1 MTKITK
7 SKYTHRFLARIVF
20 EAKTPLAVGSGE
32 KDVITDALVATDVNG
47 LPYIPG
53 TALAGVVRSMLEQ
66 SGEQSGEQTDTIFG
80 FQKKNDGK
88 GSEIIFSEA
97 KIINSK
103 GKVIDGLNQNAITDS
118 LLKEYRAL
126 PIRQHVRI
134 NEKGGTDKGGKFDE
148 QVVFAGSRFCFEIE
162 MVSDGKTRNVFDA
175 ALNKLNDKTFR
186 IGSGSRNGFG
196 EIEVVSLKTKELDL
210 SQPNELDTYLAKS
223 SNLADSAFWNSIPD
237 TCGEPSKSNPAWT
250 EYKLTISPDDFF
262 LFSSGFGDDK
272 TDITPV
278 RARKVVWNNGE
289 GSLEDKFT
297 LIPASSVK
305 GALAHRVAFHWNKLK
320 HLYAGNPDAKTGN
333 KNEAVQILFGYED
346 GEVQKRGNLI
356 FSDVIEAPLND
367 KIINHVSIDRFTG
380 GAMEGAL
387 FSEATLYGKGQ
398 SYTLTILAKNAVLE
412 GDTKAALELAINDIC
427 TGMLPLGGGVNR
439 GNGVFNGSFTI
450 NGVQYGK

>member
-1 MTKITK
+1 MTNIAK

-32 KDVITDALVATDVNG
+32 KDVVTDALVATDVND

-66 SGEQSGEQTDTIFG
+66 EEIQTDTVFG
-80 FQKKNDGK
+80 FQKGNEGK
-88 GSEIIFSEA
+88 GSEVIFSEA
-97 KIINSK
+97 KILNSK
-103 GKVIDGLNQNAITDS
+103 GEVIDGLNPNASTDS
-118 LLKEYRAL
+118 LLKAYKAL

-134 NEKGGTDKGGKFDE
+134 NDKGGTDKGGKFDE

-162 MVSDGKTRNVFDA
+162 MVSDGKTLGVFNA
-175 ALNKLNDKTFR
+175 ALQRLNDKTFR

-196 EIEVVSLKTKELDL
+196 EIEVISLKTKELDL
-210 SQPNELDTYLAKS
+210 AKQNDLDTYLAKS
-223 SNLADSAFWNSIPD
+223 SNLAETAFWDSISETCDKTPASNS
-237 TCGEPSKSNPAWT
+237 NWT
-250 EYKLTISPDDFF
+250 EYKLNISPDDFF

-278 RARKVVWNNGE
+278 RARKVVWNNGV

-305 GALAHRVAFHWNKLK
+305 GALAHRVAFYWNKIK

-356 FSDVIEAPLND
+356 FSDVIAAPLND

-387 FSEATLYGKGQ
+387 FSESTLYGKGQ
-398 SYTLTILAKNAVLE
+398 SYTLTILAKNTVLE
-412 GDTKAALELAINDIC
+412 GCVKKALELAINDIC

-439 GNGVFNGSFTI
+439 GNGVFNGSFTR
-450 NGVQYGK
+450 NGEQYGK

>member
-1 MTKITK
+1 MTKIAK

-32 KDVITDALVATDVNG
+32 KDVTTDALVATDVNG
-47 LPYIPG
+47 LPYIPS

-66 SGEQSGEQTDTIFG
+66 SGNQIDTIFG
-80 FQKKNDGK
+80 FQQKSDGK

-103 GKVIDGLNQNAITDS
+103 GEVIDGLNQNAATDS
-118 LLKEYRAL
+118 LLKEYKAL

-162 MVSDGKTRNVFDA
+162 MVSDGKTRDVFNA
-175 ALNKLNDKTFR
+175 ALNQLNDKTFR

-210 SQPNELDTYLAKS
+210 SQPNDLDSYLAKS
-223 SNLADSAFWNSIPD
+223 SNLADTAFWDSVSNNSK
-237 TCGEPSKSNPAWT
+237 TSSTNSTEEWT

-262 LFSSGFGDDK
+262 LFGSGFGDDK

-278 RARKVVWNNGE
+278 RARKVVWNNGV

-297 LIPASSVK
+297 LIPATSVK
-305 GALAHRVAFHWNKLK
+305 GALAHRVAFHWNKLNK
-320 HLYAGNPDAKTGN
+320 LYAGNPDAKTGG

-346 GEVQKRGNLI
+346 GETQKRGNLI
-356 FSDVIEAPLND
+356 FSDVIEAPLPD

-387 FSEATLYGKGQ
+387 FSEATLFGKGQ
-398 SYTLTILAKNAVLE
+398 SYTLTILAKNSVLE
-412 GDTKAALELAINDIC
+412 GCVKEALELAINDIC

-439 GNGVFNGSFTI
+439 GNGVFNGSFTR
-450 NGVQYGK
+450 NGEQYGK

>member
-1 MTKITK
+1 MTKIAK
-7 SKYTHRFLARIVF
+7 SKYTHRFLARVVF

-32 KDVITDALVATDVNG
+32 KDVTTDALVATDVNG

-53 TALAGVVRSMLEQ
+53 TALAGVIRSMMEQ
-66 SGEQSGEQTDTIFG
+66 SNEPTNEIFG
-80 FQKKNDGK
+80 FQNRKDGK

-97 KIINSK
+97 KILNSK
-103 GKVIDGLNQNAITDS
+103 GEVIDGLNPKAITDD
-118 LLKEYRAL
+118 LLKNYKEL

-148 QVVFAGSRFCFEIE
+148 QVVFAGTRFCFEIE
-162 MVSDGKTRNVFDA
+162 MVSDGKTLNVFNA
-175 ALNKLNDKTFR
+175 ALQQLNDKTFR

-196 EIEVVSLKTKELDL
+196 EIEVVSFKTKELDIK
-210 SQPNELDTYLAKS
+210 QPNQLETYLAKS
-223 SNLADSAFWNSIPD
+223 SNLADTAFWNNIPD
-237 TCGEPSKSNPAWT
+237 ACRNSSSSNSAWT
-250 EYKLTISPDDFF
+250 EYKLTISPEDFF

-278 RARKVVWNNGE
+278 RARKVVWNNGV
-289 GSLEDKFT
+289 GTLENKFT
-297 LIPASSVK
+297 LIPATSVK
-305 GALAHRVAFHWNKLK
+305 GALAHRVAFHWNKLR

-356 FSDVIEAPLND
+356 FSDVIEAPLDD

-398 SYTLTILAKNAVLE
+398 CYTLTILAKKTVLE
-412 GDTKAALELAINDIC
+412 GDIKTALELAINDIC

-450 NGVQYGK
+450 NGEQYGK